1 MLSKEDYREYLSQ
14 MLELEENMEEV
25 YGGLAKKVEDQEIEK
40 IFINIKNDEHNH
52 AQLVRKMKKLIM
64 EEKGKF

>member
-1 MLSKEDYREYLSQ
+1 MLSKKDYKDYLSQ

-25 YGGLAKKVEDQEIEK
+25 YGGLAKKVEDEATKK
-40 IFINIKNDEHNH
+40 IFTNIKNDEYNH

-64 EEKGKF
+64 EEKGEF